1 MARLPRL
8 VVPNQPHHIIQRGHD
23 GSNIF
28 RDADDHLA
36 FLGWLKEAAR
46 QFKVAI
52 HAYVLMPD
60 HVHLLATPADDQGLA
75 RMMQWIGRHYVPY
88 FNQRYGRGG
97 TLWQGRYRATVVD
110 AELYL
115 LAVCRYIELNPV
127 RNGLAA
133 TPGDYPWSSY
143 MHHIGAKQDGLI
155 TDHPRYW
162 SIGNTPFDRE
172 IAYRQLTEEALS
184 EDDVTSITDAT
195 LKGWALGSDDFKA
208 ALERQTRRRVSPA
221 KRGRPTLAKAPIAG
235 EDAGGES

>member
-8 VVPNQPHHIIQRGHD
+8 VVPLQPHHIIQRGHD
-23 GSNIF
+23 GLTVF
-28 RDADDHLA
+28 RDTEDHLA
-36 FLGWLKEAAR
+36 FLEWLKEASR

-60 HVHLLATPADDQGLA
+60 HVHLLATPSDEQGLA

-88 FNQRYGRGG
+88 FNQKYGRSG

-110 AELYL
+110 PELYL
-115 LAVCRYIELNPV
+115 LAICRYIELNPV
-127 RNGLAA
+127 RNGLAGA
-133 TPGDYPWSSY
+133 PGEYPWSSY

-155 TDHPRYW
+155 TDHPAYW

-172 IAYRQLTEEALS
+172 IAYRQLTEEGLAQ
-184 EDDVTSITDAT
+184 EEAGRITDAT
-195 LKGWALGSDDFKA
+195 LKGWALGSDEFKL

-221 KRGRPTLAKAPIAG
+221 KRGRPATVRPKPDAG
-235 EDAGGES
+235 E